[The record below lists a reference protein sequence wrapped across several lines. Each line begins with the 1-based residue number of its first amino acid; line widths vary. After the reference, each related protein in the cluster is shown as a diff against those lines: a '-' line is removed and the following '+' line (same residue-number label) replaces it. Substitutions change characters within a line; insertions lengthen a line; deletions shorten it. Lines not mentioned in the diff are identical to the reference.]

1 MSSDL
6 DFAIKLARETGQLLV
21 RQYTDTARETRLK
34 ADRSV
39 VTEADLKAD
48 RLIKRRLQNCY
59 PGDML
64 LSEEL
69 QPNFAGGVENKLWI
83 IDPLDGTTNFSLGL
97 QFWGVLIARLVNG
110 WPELGVMHFPLLE
123 ETYTAERGQGAYLNG
138 KRIRVQPPDEN
149 THASFF
155 ACCGRTHRRYEV
167 RVPYKPRI
175 LGSAAYSLCAV
186 ARGMAI
192 TAFEATPK
200 IWDIAA
206 GWLLVREAG
215 GIVETYDESEP
226 FPLLTGEEYARKSFP
241 TLAAANAALLKKT
254 RGWLRP
260 RE

>member
-1 MSSDL
+1 MSADL
-6 DFAIKLARETGQLLV
+6 DFAANLARETGQLLV
-21 RQYTDTARETRLK
+21 TQYTQTDRLTRLK

-48 RLIKRRLQNCY
+48 RLISKRLQESY
-59 PGDML
+59 PDDML

-69 QPNFAGGVENKLWI
+69 QPCFEGGVGKKLWI

-97 QFWGVLIARLVNG
+97 QIWGVLIARLVDG
-110 WPELGVMHFPLLE
+110 WPELGVLHFPLLG
-123 ETYTAERGQGAYLNG
+123 ETYTAERGQGAYLNNE
-138 KRIRVQPPDEN
+138 RIRVKPPDEH

-186 ARGMAI
+186 GRGMAI
-192 TAFEATPK
+192 AAFEATPK

-215 GIVETYDESEP
+215 GLVETYDESEP
-226 FPLLTGEEYARKSFP
+226 FPLLSGEEYAC
-241 TLAAANAALLKKT
+241 
-254 RGWLRP
+254 
-260 RE
+260 